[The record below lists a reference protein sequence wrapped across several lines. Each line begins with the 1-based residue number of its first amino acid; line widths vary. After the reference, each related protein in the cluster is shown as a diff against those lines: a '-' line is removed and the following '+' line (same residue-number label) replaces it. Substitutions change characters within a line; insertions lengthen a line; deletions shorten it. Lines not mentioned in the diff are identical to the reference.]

1 MALDSLLH
9 LLALSN
15 GDIIDFKRNKKR
27 LNLIKMSKDLYF
39 KLKIKFALYF
49 IISFLLLLFFW
60 YYISMFGAIYRNIQ
74 YHLLKDILLS
84 FVISMITSFGFYFL
98 PGILRIISLS
108 DSHKNRKCLYNFSN
122 ILLLL

>member
-1 MALDSLLH
+1 
-9 LLALSN
+9 
-15 GDIIDFKRNKKR
+15 
-27 LNLIKMSKDLYF
+27 MSTDLYF
-39 KLKIKFALYF
+39 KLKIKFAFYF

-60 YYISMFGAIYRNIQ
+60 YYISMFGAIYRNTQ
-74 YHLLKDILLS
+74 YHLLKDTLLS
-84 FVISMITSFGFYFL
+84 FVISMITPFGFYFL